1 MPLERKTAENAVLSK
16 GWLAQQPQP
25 FQQDVLAR
33 CLVQSF
39 KPEQPVYRIGD
50 PPGGVYGLVSGI
62 LAISL
67 APPHA
72 TERFIQFGLIG
83 AWAGE
88 GPFMTGDPRRVEM
101 RAVSACTMLHLPL
114 DAMHQLATRDP
125 EAIRYFARMTIM
137 HFDVLARVIDDL
149 LIPQA
154 DRRIATVLERAGW
167 QAQRIQIS
175 QAELGNMANAS
186 RKQVNAA
193 IARFAASGWIKHSY
207 RTIELLDAK
216 ALMQFARHEVN

>member
-1 MPLERKTAENAVLSK
+1 MPLERKAAEIAVLGQ

-33 CLVQSF
+33 CLVQNF
-39 KPEQPVYRIGD
+39 APEQPVYRIGD
-50 PPGGVYGLVSGI
+50 PPGGIYGLVKGT

-72 TERFIQFGLIG
+72 TARFIQFGLVG

-114 DAMHQLATRDP
+114 DAMQQLAARDP
-125 EAIRYFARMTIM
+125 DAIRYFARMTIL

-149 LIPQA
+149 LIPEA
-154 DRRIATVLERAGW
+154 DRRIAAVLERAGW
-167 QAQRIQIS
+167 QKQSIQIS
-175 QAELGNMANAS
+175 QADLGSMANAS

-193 IARFAASGWIKHSY
+193 LARFAASGWIRHSY
-207 RTIELLDAK
+207 RMIEVLDAK
-216 ALMQFARHEVN
+216 ALMRFAMHEAN